1 MVAALTVAVSEDEH
15 RSTGMAKYRR
25 LGVSLVAVIG
35 LVLAACA
42 PPAADDATDDSAT
55 DDAETT
61 DDTDTDDGEATET
74 ADGGRL
80 IVARTGDIDNLDPHL
95 ATAFQTYQTL
105 ELVYDTLFELTPE
118 LEFTEGLVESF
129 EYDDSGTELTLQLR
143 ENVYFHDGKELD
155 SEDVAASIQ
164 RILDQD
170 TGAVARANLTSI
182 TEVETPEMFTVVL
195 VLAEADGT
203 LPAALADPN
212 TAILSAGAIEDDT
225 IGSEPM
231 GTGAFVFQDWDQ
243 GQSVLLAAHE
253 DHWGEGPYVDEVQFR
268 VIPDE
273 SSLLAGMR
281 AGEFHIGIMSDPSV
295 VTQIDEG
302 ELTVERDPALAYRA
316 LMLNNEREP
325 LGDQQVRQAIACAI
339 DRQELVDNA
348 VFGEGEPT
356 GPFTAPAFAGDP
368 YDGLPCDGRDVELAQ
383 QLLDG
388 AGYGGGFS
396 LQTIVIT
403 GEYETAINEAQVVQA
418 QLSEIGIDLELEQ
431 LETNVYVERW
441 LEADFDAA
449 VALNGGRADPHQM
462 YARYFASDGNLNDVA
477 TYSSDTLDQL
487 FAEGKAETEEQARAD
502 IYERISQEL
511 LDASPWAWLFTGFE
525 YRVLQPEVEGFVSMP
540 TGSLKSLRDVQLG

>member
-1 MVAALTVAVSEDEH
+1 
-15 RSTGMAKYRR
+15 MAKFRR
-25 LGVSLVAVIG
+25 LGVSLVAVVG
-35 LVLAACA
+35 LLVAACA
-42 PPAADDATDDSAT
+42 PPTADDTNDDSAADDTTTED
-55 DDAETT
+55 TT
-61 DDTDTDDGEATET
+61 DDTAEDGQAS
-74 ADGGRL
+74 GGRL

-118 LEFTEGLVESF
+118 LEFTEGLVETF
-129 EYDDSGTELTLQLR
+129 EYSDDGTELTLQLR
-143 ENVYFHDGKELD
+143 EGVVFHDGSELD
-155 SEDVAASIQ
+155 SGDVAASIE
-164 RILDQD
+164 RILDED

-182 TEVETPEMFTVVL
+182 TAVDTPDELTVVFT
-195 VLAEADGT
+195 LAEPDGT

-212 TAILSAGAIEDDT
+212 TAILSADTIEADT

-231 GTGAFVFQDWDQ
+231 GTGAFAFENWDQ
-243 GQSVLLAAHE
+243 GQSVLLSAHT
-253 DHWGEGPYVDEVQFR
+253 DHWGEGPHVDEVQFR

-316 LMLNNEREP
+316 LMLNNERGP

-368 YDGLPCDGRDVELAQ
+368 HDGLPCDGRDVELAQ
-383 QLLDG
+383 ELLDE
-388 AGYGGGFS
+388 AGYGDGFS
-396 LQTIVIT
+396 LDTIVIT
-403 GEYETAINEAQVVQA
+403 GEYETAINEAQVLQA
-418 QLSEIGIDLELEQ
+418 QLEEIGVELDLDQ

-462 YARYFASDGNLNDVA
+462 YARYFTSAGNLNDVA
-477 TYSSDTLDQL
+477 THSSDTLDEL
-487 FAEGKAETEEQARAD
+487 FAQGKAETDEDARAD
-502 IYERISQEL
+502 VYADISREL

-540 TGSLKSLRDVQLG
+540 TGSLKSLRQVQIG

>member
-1 MVAALTVAVSEDEH
+1 
-15 RSTGMAKYRR
+15 MAKHRR
-25 LGVSLVAVIG
+25 LGVSLVAILG
-35 LVLAACA
+35 MVLAACA
-42 PPAADDATDDSAT
+42 PPTAD
-55 DDAETT
+55 ETT
-61 DDTDTDDGEATET
+61 DDTAAEDTASDDGAVDDGEEQA
-74 ADGGRL
+74 AGGGRL

-118 LEFTEGLVESF
+118 LEVTEGLVESF
-129 EYDDSGTELTLQLR
+129 EYDDEGTELTLRLR
-143 ENVYFHDGKELD
+143 ANVVFHDD
-155 SEDVAASIQ
+155 SDLTSADVAASIE
-164 RILDQD
+164 RILDED

-182 TEVETPEMFTVVL
+182 TAIETPDDTTVVFSL
-195 VLAEADGT
+195 SEPDGT

-212 TAILSAGAIEDDT
+212 TAILSADAIDADT
-225 IGSEPM
+225 VGSEPM
-231 GTGAFVFQDWDQ
+231 GTGAFAFENWDQ
-243 GQSVLLAAHE
+243 GQAVLLSAHE
-253 DHWGEGPYVDEVQFR
+253 DHWGEGPHVDEVQFR

-281 AGEFHIGIMSDPSV
+281 ANEFHIGIMSDPSV

-316 LMLNNEREP
+316 LMLNNERGP
-325 LGDQQVRQAIACAI
+325 LGEQQVRQAIACAI

-356 GPFTAPAFAGDP
+356 GPFTAPAFSQDP

-383 QLLDG
+383 QLLEE
-388 AGYGGGFS
+388 AGHGDGFS
-396 LQTIVIT
+396 LETIVIT
-403 GEYETAINEAQVVQA
+403 GEYETAINEAQVLQA
-418 QLSEIGIDLELEQ
+418 QLSEIGVDLDLEQ

-462 YARYFASDGNLNDVA
+462 YARYFVSDGNLNDVA
-477 TYSSDTLDQL
+477 THSSEALDEL
-487 FAEGKAETEEQARAD
+487 FAAGKAETDEDDRAE
-502 IYERISQEL
+502 IYAEISREL

-525 YRVLQPEVEGFVSMP
+525 YRVLQPNVDGFVSMP
-540 TGSLKSLRDVQLG
+540 TGSLKSLRQVQIG